1 MLTIP
6 YSYIVYIALI
16 AGYLVLILFFFPETK
31 YAPLPMT
38 STTIADHIIQQEYDH
53 RSSLGLV

>member
-1 MLTIP
+1 MEVVRSPHDFPLQRIRAVDADYF

-31 YAPLPMT
+31 YIFLL
-38 STTIADHIIQQEYDH
+38 I
-53 RSSLGLV
+53 